1 MRMNGEYTEWKKD
14 GKIMS
19 GKYEHDKY
27 LEGQVYE
34 QQNDLTYNLY
44 SLRVDESGVVKYK
57 PTNENIKHI
66 IE

>member
-1 MRMNGEYTEWKKD
+1 
-14 GKIMS
+14 MS